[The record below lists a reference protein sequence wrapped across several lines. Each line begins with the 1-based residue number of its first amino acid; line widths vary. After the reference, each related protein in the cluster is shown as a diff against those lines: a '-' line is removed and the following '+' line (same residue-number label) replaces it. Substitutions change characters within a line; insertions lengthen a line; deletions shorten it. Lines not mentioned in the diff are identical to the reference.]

1 HLPGVMTQQMQNLQ
15 LSQTRKCPGGPASP
29 SAAKR
34 LYRNLSEK
42 LRGSTSSFE
51 DAYFFGKTDRLRKAS
66 TMQGSDC
73 IFEAVEQ
80 QDLDTVQILLYQFS
94 AEELDLNT
102 PNSQGLTPLDIAV
115 MTNNTPI
122 AKLLLKA
129 GGKESPH
136 FVSAES
142 RDAHLSALVEEA
154 ERRAA
159 DLAAQAQRDGLSL
172 EACHKDKQLR
182 TWEWRSKLYKR
193 MRTGFQHA
201 RTPEAP
207 TMVRLSVSSS
217 TTLTVIFQEPQCLNS
232 TVVTKYRGE
241 DTHTLTKVTKR

>member
-1 HLPGVMTQQMQNLQ
+1 MVYNRDVDHSGSVIRTDPPHSLLLLFLLLPPSRRLPSIMTQQMQNLQ

-66 TMQGSDC
+66 TMQGGDC
-73 IFEAVEQ
+73 LFEAVEQ

-102 PNSQGLTPLDIAV
+102 PNSQGLTPLDIAI

-129 GGKESPH
+129 GAKESPH
-136 FVSAES
+136 CEY
-142 RDAHLSALVEEA
+142 L
-154 ERRAA
+154 
-159 DLAAQAQRDGLSL
+159 
-172 EACHKDKQLR
+172 
-182 TWEWRSKLYKR
+182 
-193 MRTGFQHA
+193 
-201 RTPEAP
+201 
-207 TMVRLSVSSS
+207 
-217 TTLTVIFQEPQCLNS
+217 
-232 TVVTKYRGE
+232 
-241 DTHTLTKVTKR
+241 